1 MPQREG
7 RPRTS
12 GTGRKKPKHNRCSFS
27 NRHKLEV
34 AKHFFS
40 GGDMKHTMQTFCPFL
55 SGDAKDQR
63 RKLVYKWWYMISVL
77 EERCQSTAVAD
88 MKYVRVP
95 VIVTILLRE
104 AEAAIVQWINLF
116 RKEGVPISSAML
128 RMKGAEIADGL
139 GIAAFRGSW
148 HCGRRASSDGTDS
161 AFARTRQGQV
171 TPEKADEAAVRFED
185 TIDDILSDDELNFSD
200 SESDNDAVAIS
211 L

>member
-63 RKLVYKWWYMISVL
+63 RKMVYKWWYMISVL

-171 TPEKADEAAVRFED
+171 TPEKADEAAVRFGTEVQQKM
-185 TIDDILSDDELNFSD
+185 LELRVRKVFNAD
-200 SESDNDAVAIS
+200 QTAYY
-211 L
+211 